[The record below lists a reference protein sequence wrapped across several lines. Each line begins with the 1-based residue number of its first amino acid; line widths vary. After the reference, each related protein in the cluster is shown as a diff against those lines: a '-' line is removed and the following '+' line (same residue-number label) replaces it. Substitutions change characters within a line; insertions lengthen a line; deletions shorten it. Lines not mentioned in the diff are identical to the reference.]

1 MADEAPD
8 MKAALMAAVRARFKS
23 DIAISRYASY
33 IDRLLDRNL
42 PVLLSFNHLADTTGL
57 SGSKLHSMAFAS
69 HLFYRSFSVPKRSGG
84 VREINAPTATL
95 RGLQRWVVDKI
106 LKPAFPEVPECI
118 SAYVPNRSI
127 LTHVIPHIGANQLLK
142 LDIKD
147 FFPSITT
154 RVVFGIFQELGYTA
168 GVSRTLAAIT
178 TVNNQLP
185 QGSPSSPMLS
195 NLAMMGFD
203 LAVSQLCSRTGLRYT
218 RYADDLVLSGQCV
231 DGVEDDVIKILQEF
245 GFELNY
251 KKTKTYTK
259 AGEAR
264 IVTGL
269 LLNGGS
275 VRLPKRVR
283 RKVRLQAHIFM
294 QALRHEIAG
303 HAAPHGPRDSTVHVK
318 DRINDLLF
326 AERILGKL
334 QFWSWVEKENPYPQ
348 QAAMEIRALLSEFND
363 KASEE
368 VPAQ

>member
-1 MADEAPD
+1 
-8 MKAALMAAVRARFKS
+8 MAAVQRRFKS
-23 DIAISRYASY
+23 EIAIARYASY

-42 PVLLSFNHLADTTGL
+42 PVLLSFDHLADTTGL
-57 SGSKLHSMAFAS
+57 SSSKLRSMAFAS

-84 VREINAPTATL
+84 VREINAPTAAL
-95 RGLQRWVVDKI
+95 KELQSWVVDKI
-106 LKPAFPEVPECI
+106 LKPAFPEVPECT

-127 LTHVIPHIGANQLLK
+127 LTHVMPHVEANQLLK

-154 RVVFGIFQELGYTA
+154 RVVFRIFQQLGYTA
-168 GVSRTLAAIT
+168 AVSRTLAAIT
-178 TVNNQLP
+178 TVNDQLP

-195 NLAMMGFD
+195 NLAMTGFD
-203 LAVSQLCSRTGLRYT
+203 LAVSQLCARTGLRYT

-231 DGVEDDVIKILQEF
+231 AGVEDDVIEILREF

-251 KKTKTYTK
+251 KKTRTYNK
-259 AGEAR
+259 SGEAR

-283 RKVRLQAHIFM
+283 RKVRLQAHMFM
-294 QALRHEIAG
+294 QVLRGEIAG
-303 HAAPHGPRDSTVHVK
+303 HAAPPGLHDRAVHVN

-326 AERILGKL
+326 AERILGRL
-334 QFWSWVEKENPYPQ
+334 QFWSWVEKVNPYPR
-348 QAAMEIRALLSEFND
+348 QAAAEIRALLSEFND